1 MNDQWHKTACIL
13 CSLNCGIEVKI
24 DGCRI
29 ARVRGNRDHVA
40 SQGYACEKAQRID
53 FYQNGRDRLT
63 APLRRRPDGTFGEV
77 DWDTAIREVA
87 AGFLKVRDRWGGAS
101 IFYYGGGGQGNHLV
115 GAYGN
120 CTRRS
125 LGSVFR
131 SNALAQEKTGEFW
144 VDHMMFGTG
153 LSGSFPYADVAVF
166 VGKNPWQSHG
176 FQRARPILREIAGDP
191 NRALIVIDPCR
202 TETAEMADFH
212 LRVRPG
218 TDAFCLA
225 AILGVLV
232 QEDMIDRDYIRDRT
246 QNSDELLAV
255 LKEVPVGDYSTRA
268 GLNEE
273 TVREVGRRIARASS
287 VSVYEDLGIE
297 QSLHSTLNSYLEK
310 LLFVL
315 TGNIGKAGAM
325 NAKPSLVGLSNG
337 HLSTKT
343 SPVGGHR
350 IIGGL
355 VPTNVIPDEILTSHP
370 ARFRAML
377 IESAN
382 PVHSVADSTRM
393 REALRA
399 LEFVAV
405 IDVAMTE
412 TAREAH
418 YVLPACSQYEN
429 WEATFFGA
437 PTFNHKELGNSFTL
451 RAPIL
456 DPLPGTLP
464 EAEIHCRLVRAIGS
478 LTDDDV
484 EPLREAAAKGRA
496 VYGKE
501 LERMIS
507 ARPHLSEI
515 MPVLLY
521 ETLGPSLGA
530 GNQAAAAVWG
540 IAHNFAHK
548 NAETLRRAGFDGDG
562 DEQGEALFDAIFK
575 NRSGVVYSVSHYEE
589 TWDRIPGRRVN
600 LTISEL
606 IPELRSLR
614 DEPASSD
621 PNFPFVLSAGQRRSG
636 TANTI
641 IRGPSWR
648 QKDPRGA
655 LWMSPADASALG
667 VQRGRRVRLITKR
680 ASAEAV
686 VDVTDR
692 MMPGHIALPNGA
704 GLWYP
709 DREGQEFLHGV
720 PPNELTATE
729 DRDWFAGTPFH
740 KHIRARIEPVEE
752 VFQSPGGRPTVPEGP
767 KAPS

>member
-1 MNDQWHKTACIL
+1 MNDQWRKTACIL
-13 CSLNCGIEVKI
+13 CAANCGIEVKL
-24 DGCRI
+24 DGRHI

-63 APLRRRPDGTFGEV
+63 APLRRKADGSFEEV

-87 AGFLKVRDRWGGAS
+87 AGFLKVRDKWGGAG
-101 IFYYGGGGQGNHLV
+101 ILYYGGGGQGNHLV
-115 GAYGN
+115 GGYGN
-120 CTRRS
+120 CTRRA
-125 LGSVFR
+125 LGSMFR

-144 VDHMMFGTG
+144 VDHMMFGAG
-153 LSGSFPYADVAVF
+153 LSGGFPYAEVAVF

-176 FQRARPILREIAGDP
+176 FQRARPVLREIAGDP
-191 NRALIVIDPCR
+191 TRALIVIDPCR
-202 TETAEMADFH
+202 TETAEMADYH

-225 AILGVLV
+225 AILGVMV
-232 QEDMIDRDYIRDRT
+232 QENLIDHDYVRDRT
-246 QNSDELLAV
+246 RNSDEILAV
-255 LKEVPVGDYSTRA
+255 LSEVPVGDYSSRA
-268 GLNEE
+268 GLSEE
-273 TVREVGRRIARASS
+273 LVREVARRIARASS

-310 LLFVL
+310 LLFAL
-315 TGNIGKAGAM
+315 TGNIGKPGAM
-325 NAKPSLVGLSNG
+325 NATPNLIALANG
-337 HLSTKT
+337 HLSNKT

-355 VPTNVIPDEILTSHP
+355 IPTNVIPDEILTDHP
-370 ARFRAML
+370 GRFRAML

-382 PVHSVADSTRM
+382 PVHSVADSARM
-393 REALRA
+393 REAFRA

-437 PTFNHKELGNSFTL
+437 LTFSEKEFENSFTL

-464 EAEIHCRLVRAIGS
+464 EAEIHRRLVSEIGAM
-478 LTDDDV
+478 TDEDV
-484 EPLREAAAKGRA
+484 APLREAANKGRA
-496 VYGKE
+496 AYARE
-501 LERMIS
+501 LARVVSERPQFS
-507 ARPHLSEI
+507 DI

-530 GNQAAAAVWG
+530 GNEAAAAVWG
-540 IAHNFAHK
+540 IAHNFART
-548 NAETLRRAGFDGDG
+548 NPESLRRAGFVGEADELGD
-562 DEQGEALFDAIFK
+562 ALFDAFLK
-575 NRSGVVYSVSHYEE
+575 NRSGVVYSITQYGE
-589 TWDRIPGRRVN
+589 TWNTIPGGRVN
-600 LTISEL
+600 LAISEL

-614 DEPASSD
+614 DERPSSD

-641 IRGPSWR
+641 IRDPNWR
-648 QKDPRGA
+648 PKDPHGA
-655 LWMSPADASALG
+655 LWMNPVDASQLG
-667 VQRGRRVRLITKR
+667 IQSGGRVRVITRR

-692 MMPGHIALPNGA
+692 MLPGHVALPNGA

-720 PPNELTATE
+720 APNELTATE

-740 KHIRARIEPVEE
+740 KHIAARIERV
-752 VFQSPGGRPTVPEGP
+752 V
-767 KAPS
+767 

>member
-1 MNDQWHKTACIL
+1 MNDEWLKTACIL
-13 CSLNCGIEVKI
+13 CSLNCGLEVKL
-24 DGCRI
+24 DRRRI
-29 ARVRGNRDHVA
+29 TRVRGNRDHVA

-63 APLRRRPDGTFGEV
+63 VPLRRRADGTFEEV

-87 AGFLKVRDRWGGAS
+87 AGFLKVRDKWGGAS

-115 GAYGN
+115 GGYGN
-120 CTRRS
+120 CTRRA
-125 LGSVFR
+125 LGSFFR

-153 LSGSFPYADVAVF
+153 LSGSFLYTEVAVF

-176 FQRARPILREIAGDP
+176 FQRARPVLRAIAGDP

-202 TETAEMADFH
+202 TETAEMADYH

-225 AILGVLV
+225 AILGVMV
-232 QEDMIDRDYIRDRT
+232 QEDLIVHDYIRDRT

-255 LKEVPVGDYSTRA
+255 LNEVPVADYSSRA
-268 GLNEE
+268 GLSENL
-273 TVREVGRRIARASS
+273 VREVARRIAHASS

-310 LLFVL
+310 LLFAL
-315 TGNIGKAGAM
+315 SGNIGKPGAM
-325 NAKPSLVGLSNG
+325 NANPSLVGLANG
-337 HLSTKT
+337 RLSTKT

-355 VPTNVIPDEILTSHP
+355 IPTNVIPDEILTDHP
-370 ARFRAML
+370 GRFRAML

-382 PVHSVADSTRM
+382 PLHSVADSARM

-429 WEATFFGA
+429 WEATFFAA
-437 PTFNHKELGNSFTL
+437 PIFTDKEVGNSFTL

-464 EAEIHCRLVRAIGS
+464 EAEIHRRLVRAIGAT
-478 LTDDDV
+478 TDDIV
-484 EPLREAAAKGRA
+484 TPLREAANQGRA
-496 VYGKE
+496 VYARE
-501 LERMIS
+501 LARAI
-507 ARPHLSEI
+507 AKRPHLSEI
-515 MPVLLY
+515 MAVLLY

-530 GNQAAAAVWG
+530 GKEGAAVLWG
-540 IAHNFAHK
+540 IAHNFSRT
-548 NAETLRRAGFDGDG
+548 NVESLRRAGFAA
-562 DEQGEALFDAIFK
+562 EAEELGEELFDAILE
-575 NRSGVVYSVSHYEE
+575 NRSGVVYSIAQYEQ
-589 TWDRIPGRRVN
+589 TWNRISGGRLNV
-600 LTISEL
+600 TISEL
-606 IPELRSLR
+606 IPELKSLR
-614 DEPASSD
+614 DEHPPSD
-621 PNFPFVLSAGQRRSG
+621 ANFPFVLSAGQRRSG

-641 IRGPSWR
+641 IRDPNWR
-648 QKDPRGA
+648 PKDPHGA
-655 LWMSPADASALG
+655 LWMSPVDASELG
-667 VQRGRRVRLITKR
+667 IQSGGRVRVITKR

-692 MMPGHIALPNGA
+692 MLPGHVALPNGA

-740 KHIRARIEPVEE
+740 KHIAARIE
-752 VFQSPGGRPTVPEGP
+752 RI
-767 KAPS
+767 A